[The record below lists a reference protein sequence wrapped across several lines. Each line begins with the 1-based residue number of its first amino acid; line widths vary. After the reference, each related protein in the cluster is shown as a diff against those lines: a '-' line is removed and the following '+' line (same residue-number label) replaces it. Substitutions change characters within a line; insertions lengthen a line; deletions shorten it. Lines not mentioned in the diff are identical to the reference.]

1 MDNQFLMPSVRHP
14 NGYFFGGD
22 SVLDGFTMDQLIDA
36 VRCEHGPINERT
48 VRKVLKTMFDTQLQD
63 MNAIVDANMEEIIEA
78 ASTPDSDDSHAEPVF
93 DPEWID
99 VAENLAQD
107 IYKWCIENE
116 VWIDVAIYYNGKRMS
131 TSGVDEN
138 GKEHFRY
145 NGEPFIEDGCDPRD
159 YFRYARSPNILS
171 MSFEGDLYDILNY
184 GDSDSFYDLFKKYGL
199 YYELGNA
206 WNLTAVPND

>member
-1 MDNQFLMPSVRHP
+1 MDNQFLMPSARHP
-14 NGYFFGGD
+14 QGYLFGCD
-22 SVLDGFTMDQLIDA
+22 SVLDGFTLDQFIDA
-36 VRCEHGPINERT
+36 IRCERGPVNEST
-48 VRKVLKTMFDTQLQD
+48 VRKVLKDIMETHVQD

-78 ASTPDSDDSHAEPVF
+78 ASTPDSDDSHSEPVF
-93 DPEWID
+93 DPDWAD

-131 TSGVDEN
+131 TSGIDEN
-138 GKEHFRY
+138 GKERFRY
-145 NGEPFIEDGCDPRD
+145 NGEPFIENGCDPRD
-159 YFRYARSPNILS
+159 YFRYVRSPNILS

-184 GDSDSFYDLFKKYGL
+184 GSHDSFDALFAKYDL

-206 WNLTAVPND
+206 WNLTAAPND